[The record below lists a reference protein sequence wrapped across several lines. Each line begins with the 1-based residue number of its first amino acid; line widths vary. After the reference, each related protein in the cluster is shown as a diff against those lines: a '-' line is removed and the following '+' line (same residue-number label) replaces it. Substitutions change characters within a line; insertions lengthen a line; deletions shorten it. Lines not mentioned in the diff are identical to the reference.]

1 MVTTPANPLGLL
13 PEGQALLQPTSGLK
27 SRQSG
32 LGTLTLLSDELL
44 NFIFSH
50 LSPLDLVRIER
61 TSRTFYAFARQDSFF
76 KQALL
81 ESVKGQLDA
90 WKGSWRSTWVS
101 AAAQPS
107 LISRM
112 SEDKPVPLGL
122 CSDFLFQPA
131 LCAGFDPNSI
141 YAAPT
146 FKPTLPYVDA
156 RTLQTADDLPKEA
169 CILQHAMDDW
179 PAYNPPSDQPERK
192 WTLANLALRCPSGR
206 FRAEAVLSTLSTYA
220 SYAANCATEDTP
232 SYLFDSEFCSKAAQ
246 DGVSL
251 EDDFRVPPIFTSDL
265 FKVLKEQR
273 PDYRWLIVGPARS
286 GSTFHKDPNHT
297 SAWNAVT
304 SGSKAWIVFPE
315 DVQPPGVQVSE
326 DEAQVSTPD
335 SVAEWFVSYYKCVFW
350 PFSSSSWSRLELIYD
365 TGTVRQ
371 CMDQT
376 EKTLPSE
383 AR

>member
-27 SRQSG
+27 TRQSG
-32 LGTLTLLSDELL
+32 LGTLALLSDELL
-44 NFIFSH
+44 NFVFSH
-50 LSPLDLVRIER
+50 LSPLDLVTVER

-81 ESVKGQLDA
+81 KSVKGHLDQ
-90 WKGSWRSTWVS
+90 WKGSWRATWVAAQS
-101 AAAQPS
+101 STSPTEAAA
-107 LISRM
+107 
-112 SEDKPVPLGL
+112 EDKPVSLGL

-141 YAAPT
+141 YASPA
-146 FKPTLPYVDA
+146 FKPSLPYVDA
-156 RTLQTADDLPKEA
+156 RTLKSADDLPKEA

-179 PAYNPPSDQPERK
+179 AAYNPPTDQPERK
-192 WTLANLALRCPSGR
+192 WTLANLARRCPSGR

-220 SYAANCATEDTP
+220 QYAANCATEDTP
-232 SYLFDSEFCSKAAQ
+232 SYLFDSEFCAKASQ
-246 DGVSL
+246 DGVAL
-251 EDDFRVPPIFTSDL
+251 EDDFAVPPIFTSDL

-335 SVAEWFVSYYKCVFW
+335 SVAEWFVSYYKCVAFQGGERM
-350 PFSSSSWSRLELIYD
+350 WS
-365 TGTVRQ
+365 
-371 CMDQT
+371 
-376 EKTLPSE
+376 
-383 AR
+383 